1 MSKQSK
7 PDFADY
13 IYSYFMKYL
22 PLQRGLSPNTISSYS
37 CSLMLLYQFCKSERG
52 IPYEKLSLD
61 RIDKQVVDDYLL
73 WLEAS
78 RNNSAATR
86 NQRLSALKSL
96 FQYIRSESV
105 VYTALC
111 CDILSIPEKKTPTAP
126 PKYLSAGEMEVLFS
140 MPDIQTK
147 HGRRNLILLLLLY
160 DTAAR
165 AGELVELKAGDIS
178 FGKTPT
184 VKLFGKGNKTRVVP
198 ITQKTS
204 DILQGYI
211 KENRISKTE
220 QYLFE
225 NRSHEKLTTVG
236 VSYILKKYV
245 EMGKQIHP
253 DMFHVSISPHLLRS
267 TKASHLIQGG
277 ANIYYIRDFLGHAS
291 VVTTERYAKNNPEVV
306 RNAIGKAS
314 SDLTGDTEYFDDSE
328 KSAMLEFLKSLQ

>member
-13 IYSYFMKYL
+13 VYSFFMKFL
-22 PLQRGLSPNTISSYS
+22 PLQRGLSSNTISSYS
-37 CSLMLLYQFCKSERG
+37 CSLALLFQFCNNERS
-52 IPYEKLSLD
+52 ISPKKLTLD
-61 RIDKQVVDDYLL
+61 RIDKQLVEDYLL
-73 WLEAS
+73 WLEDS
-78 RNNSAATR
+78 RNNCAATR

-111 CDILSIPEKKTPTAP
+111 CDILSIPEKKTPTIP
-126 PKYLSAGEMEVLFS
+126 PKYLSVEEMEVLFS
-140 MPDIQTK
+140 MPDIQTR
-147 HGRRNLILLLLLY
+147 HGRRDLTLLLLLY
-160 DTAAR
+160 DAAAR

-184 VKLFGKGNKTRVVP
+184 AKLFGKGNKTRVVP

-204 DILQGYI
+204 DMLQGYI
-211 KENRISKTE
+211 KENRVSKAD

-225 NRSHEKLTTVG
+225 NRSSEKLTTTG

-245 EMGKQIHP
+245 AMGKQMHP
-253 DMFHVSISPHLLRS
+253 DMFHVAISPHLLRS
-267 TKASHLIQGG
+267 TKASHLIQGN

-291 VVTTERYAKNNPEVV
+291 VITTERYAKNNPEVV
-306 RNAIGKAS
+306 RNAISKAS
-314 SDLTGDTEYFDDSE
+314 SDLTGDTEYYDDSE
-328 KSAMLEFLKSLQ
+328 KSAMLDFLKSLQ